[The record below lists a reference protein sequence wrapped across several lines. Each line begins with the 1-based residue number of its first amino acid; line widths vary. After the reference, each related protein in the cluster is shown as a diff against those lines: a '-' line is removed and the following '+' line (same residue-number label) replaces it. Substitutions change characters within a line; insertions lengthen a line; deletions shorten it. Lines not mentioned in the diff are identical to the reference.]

1 MIILPYN
8 VFVVGVFMSSGA
20 DLAGPSQTIAGLLL
34 GIVNQQISAQ
44 VYNQA
49 WFAGFK
55 KKAPGDSGDR
65 VDYRHVPDMVCVMA
79 GYNHLVYD
87 ISYGIWV

>member
-1 MIILPYN
+1 MNALIILPYN

-44 VYNQA
+44 ARRNKAVATKVWQVYNQA

-55 KKAPGDSGDR
+55 KKAP
-65 VDYRHVPDMVCVMA
+65 HF
-79 GYNHLVYD
+79 
-87 ISYGIWV
+87 